1 MVLIKFGMKKYELY
15 VDGGCRGNGV
25 IDNPKAGIGCYLE
38 GEDIESVYLKEKLN
52 FEPNTNNKAEIYAMI
67 KGLELVNKII
77 QLNCFAKNDLT
88 IYTDS
93 AYTLNGITNWINN
106 WKLNGWQT
114 SKKEPVKNK
123 ELWIE
128 LDSILEKTKKNFN
141 IDFKKVKGHNGI
153 KGNEIV
159 DRLANE
165 AMEMI

>member
-1 MVLIKFGMKKYELY
+1 
-15 VDGGCRGNGV
+15 
-25 IDNPKAGIGCYLE
+25 
-38 GEDIESVYLKEKLN
+38 
-52 FEPNTNNKAEIYAMI
+52 MI
-67 KGLELVNKII
+67 KGLELVNETIKIDS
-77 QLNCFAKNDLT
+77 FVKNNLT

-123 ELWIE
+123 ELWIR
-128 LDSILEKTKKNFN
+128 LDYLLEKTKENFDIN
-141 IDFKKVKGHNGI
+141 FKKVKGHSGI

>member
-1 MVLIKFGMKKYELY
+1 MKYELY

-38 GEDIESVYLKEKLN
+38 GENLEPIYLKEKLN
-52 FEPNTNNKAEIYAMI
+52 FEPNTNNKAEIYATI
-67 KGLELVNKII
+67 KGLELVNKKIN
-77 QLNCFAKNDLT
+77 LDCFIKNDLM

-114 SKKEPVKNK
+114 SKKEPVKNR

-128 LDSILEKTKKNFN
+128 LDSILERTRENFN
-141 IDFKKVKGHNGI
+141 IEFKKVKGHNGI

>member
-1 MVLIKFGMKKYELY
+1 MEYKLY
-15 VDGGCRGNGV
+15 TDGGCRGNGTV
-25 IDNPKAGIGCYLE
+25 NNPKAGIGCYLE
-38 GEDIESVYLKEKLN
+38 GEDLEPTYLKEKLN
-52 FEPNTNNKAEIYAMI
+52 FKPNTNNKAEIYAMI
-67 KGLELVNKII
+67 KGLELVNETIKIDS
-77 QLNCFAKNDLT
+77 FVKNNLT

-123 ELWIE
+123 ELWIR
-128 LDSILEKTKKNFN
+128 LDYLLEKTKENFDIN
-141 IDFKKVKGHNGI
+141 FKKVKGHSGI